1 MKSNKI
7 IERNPS
13 ATAAGAEG
21 DVVRDHDSLSE
32 GELESIVGGV
42 SSYPTTYAKRVKN
55 QGGAGA
61 AWA

>member
-32 GELESIVGGV
+32 GELESIVGGEEW
-42 SSYPTTYAKRVKN
+42 YKYWWNFNGPWKEPAR
-55 QGGAGA
+55 
-61 AWA
+61 